1 MNFNRELSASK
12 RSLQISKH
20 IKKFYYN
27 IFFKKICSVLIKH
40 QFVQCKSKSFTDWRI
55 LTLFI
60 NLLNYKLNTLVSN
73 CLIANSLFAQ

>member
-1 MNFNRELSASK
+1 MNFNGELNASK

-20 IKKFYYN
+20 ITKFYYN
-27 IFFKKICSVLIKH
+27 FFKKICSVLIKH

-55 LTLFI
+55 LTLLI
-60 NLLNYKLNTLVSN
+60 NLLNYKLNTLFSS

>member
-27 IFFKKICSVLIKH
+27 FFKKICSVLIKH
-40 QFVQCKSKSFTDWRI
+40 QYLYNVKASH
-55 LTLFI
+55 
-60 NLLNYKLNTLVSN
+60 LL
-73 CLIANSLFAQ
+73 IGEF

>member
-27 IFFKKICSVLIKH
+27 FFKKICSVLIKH
-40 QFVQCKSKSFTDWRI
+40 QYLYNVKASHLENFDSVDQPFN
-55 LTLFI
+55 
-60 NLLNYKLNTLVSN
+60 NL
-73 CLIANSLFAQ
+73 

>member
-1 MNFNRELSASK
+1 MNFNGELNASK

-27 IFFKKICSVLIKH
+27 FFKKICSVLIKH

-55 LTLFI
+55 LTLLI
-60 NLLNYKLNTLVSN
+60 NLLNYKLNTLFSS

>member
-1 MNFNRELSASK
+1 MNFNGELNASK

-27 IFFKKICSVLIKH
+27 FFKKICSVLIKH

-55 LTLFI
+55 LTLLI
-60 NLLNYKLNTLVSN
+60 NFLNYKLNTLFSS